1 MTVFARHVLLIA
13 SLAASLLLSPVLH
26 AQAQAARADEG
37 DEEIVDFAAEE
48 QDSAAESA
56 AIKAAALGHVAAA
69 DTASA
74 KEDSAEADSEEEV
87 DFGLEEEAADAES
100 AAIQAQAGALVGDGK
115 KNAQQD
121 QNMTAAQLQQA
132 KDLAYWRN
140 QDYPELEF
148 STWMAVG
155 PVLVLFWM
163 AFQVS
168 WRKQKK

>member
-1 MTVFARHVLLIA
+1 M
-13 SLAASLLLSPVLH
+13 
-26 AQAQAARADEG
+26 ADEG

-74 KEDSAEADSEEEV
+74 EEDSEEEV